1 MYSQQMAAGIISSF
15 VEIPKSLHLP
25 LSVNNPKLKVPKIGT
40 SAIIPQISLVYIP
53 TFKHIIK

>member
-40 SAIIPQISLVYIP
+40 SDIIPQISLVISQRSSM
-53 TFKHIIK
+53 